1 MINPFTPRVSDII
14 NYSKEEAIRL
24 GNNYI
29 GPEHLLL
36 GILREGEGK
45 AIEVLFNLQIDLK
58 QLKIEIENRLP
69 AFQESD
75 AIDEKDVNFNDVA
88 SRILKLCILESKQM
102 KCEAVDS
109 EHILLAIMRQKNNK
123 ASQLLEE
130 HEVTYDKVL
139 EMLTLQPDTPRAGL
153 GFDEDEEEEE
163 DHMLQRPQNPQ
174 GQSGST
180 QQTRTTQQKKTANDT
195 PILDNFGTDLTK
207 AAEEGKLDP
216 VVGRE
221 KEIERVAQILSR
233 RKKSVGPGKSNLP
246 FELRRK
252 AGDCSRVTA
261 GPIDLI

>member
-1 MINPFTPRVSDII
+1 MNNQFTPRVSDII
-14 NYSKEEAIRL
+14 NYSKEEANRL
-24 GNNYI
+24 CNSYI
-29 GPEHLLL
+29 GPEQLLL

-58 QLKIEIENRLP
+58 QLKIEMENRLRDMP
-69 AFQESD
+69 ED
-75 AIDEKDVNFNDVA
+75 ALLHPEDINFNDVA
-88 SRILKLCILESKQM
+88 SRILKLCILEARQM

-130 HEVTYDKVL
+130 HEVTYNKVM

-153 GFDEDEEEEE
+153 GFDEDEEDE
-163 DHMLQRPQNPQ
+163 DDRSMLQRPQNPQ
-174 GQSGST
+174 GQGNGS
-180 QQTRTTQQKKTANDT
+180 QQTRTAQQKKTANDT

-221 KEIERVAQILSR
+221 K
-233 RKKSVGPGKSNLP
+233 
-246 FELRRK
+246 
-252 AGDCSRVTA
+252 
-261 GPIDLI
+261 